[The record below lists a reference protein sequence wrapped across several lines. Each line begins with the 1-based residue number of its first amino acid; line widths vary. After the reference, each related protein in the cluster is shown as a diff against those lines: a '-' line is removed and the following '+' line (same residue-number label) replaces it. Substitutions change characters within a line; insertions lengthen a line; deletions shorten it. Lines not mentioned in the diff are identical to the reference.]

1 MFKKAMCLVLAA
13 TMIFAAVLLT
23 SCERKQETA
32 SAERLPATISVLGI
46 TSEETTPEAVAAVE
60 KAINAQMGKLYK
72 THIDLRLVTA
82 DEYYALIKERVDLA
96 NYYKNLDTA
105 INNYNTTA
113 ISAANATVVYKSFG
127 KWKIKVSSVAATT
140 MTTREKY
147 TELQTRYNE
156 DGILEEV
163 YPKAESPIDV
173 VMIIG
178 KDMYDKLDADNIL
191 MSIKSYLST
200 EAYTKFTQYVYPTY
214 YQLLQAITGDIKA
227 VPNNDLLAEYTYV
240 LVNKELADKY
250 DFDIDTVK
258 GYGDLSSF
266 LSSVKAGEDVIPMK
280 TVPDALGIFTL
291 FDDDSIAIGTYCDP
305 MVGYNVEENSLYKIQ
320 NLFEIPEY
328 ISHVTLM
335 EEYDDAGYFKSS
347 TGSEDFA
354 VDVVKGDAS
363 IEAIYGDEYYV
374 KVLQNPFVDLDSVFG
389 GMMAVSSYTSSYTR
403 SLEFILELTTNPEI
417 KNLFQYGVEGV
428 NYEVNA
434 DGTIKR
440 LNRTYMMDNGT
451 TGNVYM
457 GYPEEGM
464 LPDQWKYVKM
474 TNLDSLVNPYLTY
487 APTTTGGYKTT
498 YFVDDSTLDGILPSA
513 LKRAV
518 VDEAFAARGSDY
530 TYDYYLTT
538 QGTGNENRVGNVIK
552 QNPDY
557 KSYFISKIMEEKKV
571 SEAQATKLYES
582 TSVGSAASFP
592 FEWYFTKL
600 TELVVSEKYSDLKT
614 ASALKSAVLEKIASL
629 AGATLDKYNAA
640 VSSAK
645 NYYANIETLRIMT
658 RLTIWKDLS
667 EDEWKVYDDMGAEE
681 FENAV
686 FSYVK
691 THYEEENN
699 IDEDKYDELVKAFM
713 MSQLRFTDQSDNSS
727 YTITWNDYTK
737 AKNDAQ
743 DFFGVISKLKE
754 KYNDRLINY
763 LGSAF
768 MLSMYSDNDIPDLIH
783 EMLYAD
789 WLADNGYKKSA
800 FETELYN
807 EILEFLGID
816 YTAFNATR
824 RTDTTKFAEYMTKIK
839 NQYKNILVEEF
850 SLVQFKNDR
859 ISNDQ
864 VLSTL
869 LNDKIESKTGIYK
882 SMCGELGISYSSYKS
897 GLADMTKFIMY
908 ANQLRTKFTYT
919 LLTVYSQSEI
929 NDFEYNEIDSAVY
942 SVVSDSAFYT
952 NEMCQLISTTLSAY
966 MQAKSDAKAYI
977 SYINKIA
984 SALSTE
990 IRAAGYT
997 NEEIVAMKIEDAA
1010 EVLFDIANEKF
1021 FASAETVEEMLSSVS
1036 GEYVEGIKTADKP
1049 SEYVVTAA
1057 GKVNENRVFTSIIYY
1072 LQTALEE
1079 ALKAE

>member
-72 THIDLRLVTA
+72 THIDLKLVTA

-147 TELQTRYNE
+147 TELQTIYNE

-335 EEYDDAGYFKSS
+335 EEYDDAGYFESS

-354 VDVVKGDAS
+354 VDVLKGDAS

-667 EDEWKVYDDMGAEE
+667 EDEWKVYEDMGAEE

-929 NDFEYNEIDSAVY
+929 NDFTYNEIDSAVY